1 MACGPRNSRD
11 AKLGRRTLAALV
23 VGAFAIRILAVL
35 VLKTYTGG
43 AGAYEHAEIASS
55 LVRGEGF
62 AFNFFDSH
70 PIPSSHQ
77 APAIP
82 LVLAAAFRA
91 LGEGTPHAY
100 LAVEVVNCLL
110 GAAGVLAAARIAAA
124 SWGRRAGMTA
134 GILSAIYPPLIYMC
148 TRVQAVNWSVNFLL
162 LGIWSIM
169 AARDRPTAARS
180 VAAGACW
187 GLGILGEP
195 ILLAPTVAALA
206 YLLARGR
213 PRAAAIAFAALAV
226 ILAPWLVRNAVVHK
240 QVVLVKSTFWYVFWQ
255 GNHLEATGTDKTAI
269 APDVARQLAWR
280 IPLSGLERALEAAR
294 GQAKSVDEHIPPEAL
309 ARIRA
314 MPTEVAKMSWFRSES
329 IRTLRDDPAHYLR
342 MCARR
347 TWQLVWFDPTNPR
360 SYPLTYRLPY
370 LVLLVAGVVGAG
382 LALRQ
387 APRSLDL
394 VAMTGGALVVVHVLV
409 ITSARFRLPL
419 EALLILPASL
429 LVSRVIAGCICGGA
443 DKREGT

>member
-1 MACGPRNSRD
+1 
-11 AKLGRRTLAALV
+11 
-23 VGAFAIRILAVL
+23 
-35 VLKTYTGG
+35 
-43 AGAYEHAEIASS
+43 
-55 LVRGEGF
+55 
-62 AFNFFDSH
+62 
-70 PIPSSHQ
+70 
-77 APAIP
+77 
-82 LVLAAAFRA
+82 
-91 LGEGTPHAY
+91 
-100 LAVEVVNCLL
+100 
-110 GAAGVLAAARIAAA
+110 
-124 SWGRRAGMTA
+124 MTA

-269 APDVARQLAWR
+269 APDTARQLAWR
-280 IPLSGLERALEAAR
+280 MPLSGLERALEAAR